1 MRLALETEQVSPGVT
16 VIAPTGELDLYTCPE
31 FKDELLRVISNGA
44 KRVVVDLTRTTF
56 VDSTALGVLLRG
68 VERLRTQDGRLAV
81 ACADE
86 NIMRVFEVTGLHRIF
101 EIHGSRAEA
110 LASIDAA

>member
-1 MRLALETEQVSPGVT
+1 MRLGLETEHVGPEVS

-31 FKDELLRVISNGA
+31 FKEELLRVISNGA

-68 VERLRTQDGRLAV
+68 VERLRIHDGQLEV
-81 ACADE
+81 VCADE

-101 EIHGSRAEA
+101 EIHSTRAEA
-110 LASIDAA
+110 LSSIDAA